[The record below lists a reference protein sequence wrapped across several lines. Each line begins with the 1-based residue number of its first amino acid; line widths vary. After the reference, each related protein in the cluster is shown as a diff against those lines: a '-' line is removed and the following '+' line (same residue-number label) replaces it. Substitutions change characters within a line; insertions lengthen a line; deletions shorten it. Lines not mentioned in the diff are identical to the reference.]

1 MYTLEFVSD
10 KQISN
15 ITFIYTSE
23 FLTDKQISDIYLYI
37 YFRISIR
44 NSKVYIQVIFDI
56 CLSVRNFLRDKQIPD
71 I

>member
-23 FLTDKQISDIYLYI
+23 FLTDNQISDICI
-37 YFRISIR
+37 YTLEFLLEIL
-44 NSKVYIQVIFDI
+44 KYVY
-56 CLSVRNFLRDKQIPD
+56 K
-71 I
+71 